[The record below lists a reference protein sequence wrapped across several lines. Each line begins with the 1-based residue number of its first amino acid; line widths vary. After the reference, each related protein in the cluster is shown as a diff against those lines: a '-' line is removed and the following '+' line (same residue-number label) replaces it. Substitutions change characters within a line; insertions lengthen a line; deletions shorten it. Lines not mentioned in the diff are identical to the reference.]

1 MSVLATAFLRL
12 RHLPHRSQ
20 IGLARVDVFAGTR
33 RGGRVG
39 GGEAGIVGVGV
50 VVVVVV
56 VVIDEVGVVVVVVAI
71 FIGEVVVVVALA
83 RLRHLP

>member
-1 MSVLATAFLRL
+1 MVVAKLAL
-12 RHLPHRSQ
+12 
-20 IGLARVDVFAGTR
+20 LALG
-33 RGGRVG
+33 
-39 GGEAGIVGVGV
+39 
-50 VVVVVV
+50 VVV